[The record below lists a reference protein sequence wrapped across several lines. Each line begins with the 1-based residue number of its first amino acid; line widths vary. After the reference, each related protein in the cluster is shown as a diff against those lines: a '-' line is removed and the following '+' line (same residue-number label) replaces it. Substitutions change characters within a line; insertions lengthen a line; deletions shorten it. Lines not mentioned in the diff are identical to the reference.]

1 MSYRK
6 LRKDEELKLQKQFN
20 AIEKILPAPLAIS
33 LLSQI
38 VLIAADGPDFAVTC
52 PTGGCKHLSHSNSFK
67 ASLLQL
73 SFGAYDAFNAAH
85 VNMDIIDRNMGSLP
99 GEIRYS
105 LETLITGSDFEIKHL
120 LPDQLNELKRIAQ
133 KSRSSAN
140 ATAEAFTV
148 VKNVLE
154 ELVQSATVTQLDS
167 TVRVQELNLTIS
179 LEKKR
184 ARELKN
190 QKKEAK
196 EWKDKVKKQLEKAE
210 QDWEEALDNLPTGWT
225 MLGLK
230 VTESLTNAVINVVD
244 IVSLRFIPNIANKI
258 FGSDDN
264 EQKNNQDNPD
274 ASIEFP
280 ACNLAPAQSRQV
292 TITEALQV
300 GYNFQTAVTNMKL
313 TVEHFEQYI
322 DNIFVRPSQGK
333 LSLSPRAES
342 LTNTVMNLLRP
353 SKDQIEN
360 SGQNAVPMAMRGSAV
375 TFYRKIFEFMEEV
388 IKADKNRGT
397 PPIDLERQ
405 AKKLTS
411 SGQCFYSWLIRLL
424 HIQPITPKVPFKEN
438 QNKPKSISEAHRE
451 NANRRVEE
459 YKSQMQNRE
468 EAFKKASDDLMIV
481 SHNMTEI
488 IIKLAEFDASKA
500 TLEEVL
506 KILKDALVKLNE
518 LRMHWLEIREF
529 FQKIST
535 LVDEGVGADVDKY
548 VMRLISGQKIK
559 SLRKE
564 YYFKNKVYA
573 NIRGIR
579 TQGHLVQKLSTTYL
593 QVSDQYILPPVR
605 KLGEMLQMSDV
616 EENKRLRAQIATET
630 KTASREMSSILK
642 AQEAEFLDSM
652 RKRREE
658 LENIYRPIF
667 EQIPEERKR
676 EIKEEVNNASA
687 QVALIEQRTG
697 LQGSPDSFI
706 DD

>member
-230 VTESLTNAVINVVD
+230 VTESLTDAFINVVD

-264 EQKNNQDNPD
+264 EQNNNQDNPD

-300 GYNFQTAVTNMKL
+300 GLNFQNAVMNMKL
-313 TVEHFEQYI
+313 TVEQYEQYI
-322 DNIFVRPSQGK
+322 DNIFVKPSQDK
-333 LSLSPRAES
+333 LSLSPEAES
-342 LTNTVMNLLRP
+342 VTNTVMNLLRP
-353 SKDQIEN
+353 NKDQIEN

-375 TFYRKIFEFMEEV
+375 TFYREIFKLMEEV
-388 IKADKNRGT
+388 IKAARNRRT
-397 PPIDLERQ
+397 PPIEARQEEWRNLER
-405 AKKLTS
+405 
-411 SGQCFYSWLIRLL
+411 
-424 HIQPITPKVPFKEN
+424 
-438 QNKPKSISEAHRE
+438 
-451 NANRRVEE
+451 
-459 YKSQMQNRE
+459 
-468 EAFKKASDDLMIV
+468 
-481 SHNMTEI
+481 
-488 IIKLAEFDASKA
+488 
-500 TLEEVL
+500 
-506 KILKDALVKLNE
+506 
-518 LRMHWLEIREF
+518 
-529 FQKIST
+529 
-535 LVDEGVGADVDKY
+535 
-548 VMRLISGQKIK
+548 
-559 SLRKE
+559 
-564 YYFKNKVYA
+564 
-573 NIRGIR
+573 
-579 TQGHLVQKLSTTYL
+579 
-593 QVSDQYILPPVR
+593 
-605 KLGEMLQMSDV
+605 
-616 EENKRLRAQIATET
+616 
-630 KTASREMSSILK
+630 
-642 AQEAEFLDSM
+642 
-652 RKRREE
+652 
-658 LENIYRPIF
+658 
-667 EQIPEERKR
+667 
-676 EIKEEVNNASA
+676 
-687 QVALIEQRTG
+687 
-697 LQGSPDSFI
+697 
-706 DD
+706 

>member
-1 MSYRK
+1 MRLTFSGLWLLPLLATLSGAASLTTEETQEVENSLVPYNISTANQQAMSYRK
-6 LRKDEELKLQKQFN
+6 LRKDQELYLHEQFN
-20 AIEKILPAPLAIS
+20 AIEKILPAPLAIN

-140 ATAEAFTV
+140 ATVEAFTV

-230 VTESLTNAVINVVD
+230 VTESLTDAFINVVD

-264 EQKNNQDNPD
+264 EQNNNQDNPD

-459 YKSQMQNRE
+459 YKSQMQDRE

-535 LVDEGVGADVDKY
+535 LVDHGVGGIYEAHD
-548 VMRLISGQKIK
+548 GQ
-559 SLRKE
+559 
-564 YYFKNKVYA
+564 FK
-573 NIRGIR
+573 
-579 TQGHLVQKLSTTYL
+579 
-593 QVSDQYILPPVR
+593 
-605 KLGEMLQMSDV
+605 
-616 EENKRLRAQIATET
+616 
-630 KTASREMSSILK
+630 
-642 AQEAEFLDSM
+642 
-652 RKRREE
+652 
-658 LENIYRPIF
+658 
-667 EQIPEERKR
+667 
-676 EIKEEVNNASA
+676 
-687 QVALIEQRTG
+687 
-697 LQGSPDSFI
+697 
-706 DD
+706 